1 MSARLTDAELSTYER
16 GLTADILRQDILH
29 ANKLMATELKEL
41 RDHVEAIAETGACC
55 GPCDW
60 FGICPA
66 CTIRLELKP

>member
-1 MSARLTDAELSTYER
+1 MSARLTNAELEE
-16 GLTADILRQDILH
+16 ILAKASIPYMDKPFWKTI
-29 ANKLMATELKEL
+29 ANMAAELKEL
-41 RDHVEAIAETGACC
+41 RDHVESIAETGACC